1 MASDPETAAIRAAV
15 TAPVYGENLPARS
28 STALASRLDGFG
40 RAAGPDVAILAGP
53 TLVRMY
59 AVFDVDPTS
68 RDLSVRVM
76 DDSGRLVR
84 LIPPESVSQM
94 LAAMARY
101 RR

>member
-15 TAPVYGENLPARS
+15 TAPVLGERQMARG
-28 STALASRLDGFG
+28 STALAARLDGFG
-40 RAAGPDVAILAGP
+40 RAAGPDVAIVAGP
-53 TLVRMY
+53 SMVRMY

-76 DDSGRLVR
+76 DESGRLVR
-84 LIPPESVSQM
+84 MIPPESIAQM